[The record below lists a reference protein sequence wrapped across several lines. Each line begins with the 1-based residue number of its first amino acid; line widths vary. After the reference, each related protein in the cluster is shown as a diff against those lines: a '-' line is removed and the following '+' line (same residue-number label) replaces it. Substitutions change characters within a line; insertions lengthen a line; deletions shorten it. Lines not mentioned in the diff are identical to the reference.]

1 MKCTMFRP
9 VICFIFLFLPALVL
23 SLSCN
28 STTEVQ
34 PSNEE
39 ESSTLA
45 KVCQIRLQSWF
56 SQTDVYVN
64 VDSSR
69 VFQGNISTGSTSGYA
84 AIIPVQVSKGTHTL
98 SVFVLSS
105 ALSAFPTDTT
115 FTIADTL
122 YIGVN
127 FDAHPGK
134 ITFTYRTTPFLY
146 D

>member
-1 MKCTMFRP
+1 MSRP
-9 VICFIFLFLPALVL
+9 IIYFIFLLLPGLFL

-45 KVCQIRLQSWF
+45 KVCQIHLQAWF

-69 VFQGNISTGSTSGYA
+69 IFQGNVSTGSTLGYA

-98 SVFVLSS
+98 GVFIWSS
-105 ALSAFPTDTT
+105 ALSAKPTDTT

-127 FDAHPGK
+127 FDERAGK
-134 ITFTYRTTPFLY
+134 VTFIYQTTPFLY